1 MLASILNNVM
11 SVSQLE
17 MLGTFAGFLVTFLLL
32 AKKFSFLPH
41 DQGREFAINGEL
53 SRGKLRGVGLI
64 IVCGFIVVSLI
75 LGKLS
80 LENLIFTVLLFLI
93 MLSGYLDDAS
103 KNPWS
108 DYKKGAIDL
117 AISIAYMVTFVIY
130 NPTDVQIFSLTI
142 TLPKV
147 VYVILGIILIWV
159 SINVV
164 NCSDGID
171 GLCATL
177 TIMSVGSYIVFFGDN
192 LMEYR
197 GFSMILLGCIFAYLY
212 FNTLPSSMLMGD
224 AGSRAFGFFLAVIA
238 MKSGHPFSF
247 LVFALVMII
256 DGGLGLCKVFLLR
269 FLKIHILTN
278 TRTPIHDHMRK
289 NIGWKDQHVVTR
301 FALFQVIASCAL
313 GIFLK

>member
-1 MLASILNNVM
+1 MLTSILNSVM
-11 SVSQLE
+11 SVSQIE
-17 MLGTFAGFLVTFLLL
+17 MLGTLVGFVLTFFLLSRR
-32 AKKFSFLPH
+32 FSFLPH
-41 DQGREFAINGEL
+41 DQGREFAINGAL

-64 IVCGFIVVSLI
+64 IVCGYIVVALI
-75 LGKLS
+75 FGSLS

-117 AISIAYMVTFVIY
+117 AISIAYMITFVIY
-130 NPTDVQIFSLTI
+130 NPTDVQIFSYTI
-142 TLPKV
+142 NLPKA

-177 TIMSVGSYIVFFGDN
+177 TIMSIGSYVVFFGDN
-192 LMEYR
+192 LMEYK
-197 GFSMILLGCIFAYLY
+197 GLSMILLGCTFAYLY

-224 AGSRAFGFFLAVIA
+224 AGSRAFGFFLAIIA

-269 FLKIHILTN
+269 FLKIHILKN

-289 NIGWKDQHVVTR
+289 NLGWADQHVVTR
-301 FALFQVIASCAL
+301 FALLQVIASCAL
-313 GIFLK
+313 GIFL

>member
-1 MLASILNNVM
+1 MGI
-11 SVSQLE
+11 SQIA
-17 MLGTFAGFLVTFLLL
+17 MLGTLAGCVLTFVLLSM
-32 AKKFSFLPH
+32 KFGFLPH

-64 IVCGFIVVSLI
+64 IVCGFIIISLI
-75 LGKLS
+75 LGKMS
-80 LENLIFTVLLFLI
+80 FENVIFLVLLFLI

-103 KNPWS
+103 KIPWS

-117 AISIAYMVTFVIY
+117 VISIAYMLTFVKY
-130 NPTDVQIFSLTI
+130 NSTEVHIFGLSFV
-142 TLPKV
+142 LPAV

-177 TIMSVGSYIVFFGDN
+177 TIMSVGSYVVFFGDQ
-192 LMEYR
+192 LGDYK
-197 GFSMILLGCIFAYLY
+197 GLSMILLGCIFAYLY

-247 LVFALVMII
+247 LVFALVMIL
-256 DGGLGLCKVFLLR
+256 DGGLGLAKVFLLR
-269 FLKIHILTN
+269 FLKIHILKN

-289 NIGWKDQHVVTR
+289 NLGWADQHVVTR